1 MSFYTSAL
9 ILTWVVLILMGF
21 VIAGLVRQVH
31 ELSSATRRTGAVGLR
46 PGSPAPGLDRLGVHP
61 PATLLF
67 VSEGCATCREVLERV
82 DGSVHVLY
90 AGEVPAGFDGYG
102 GQADLFEQY
111 DAIATPFA
119 VVVDD
124 AGRVTQ
130 SGPVGSPDAL
140 TSLLG
145 GRS

>member
-1 MSFYTSAL
+1 MSFHTSAL

-31 ELSSATRRTGAVGLR
+31 ELSSATRRTGDVGLR
-46 PGSPAPGLDRLGVHP
+46 PGSPAPGLDRLGVRP

-67 VSEGCATCREVLERV
+67 VSEGCRTCEEVLAAAGGTVEV
-82 DGSVHVLY
+82 VY
-90 AGEVPAGFDGYG
+90 AREHPELFDR
-102 GQADLFEQY
+102 Y

-119 VVVDD
+119 VVIDES
-124 AGRVTQ
+124 GRVVR

-145 GRS
+145 GRA